1 MVSVGLVLFLLG
13 FFGLMVVHARQLLH
27 YYREHV
33 SLILE
38 FKDTATAEDIDSVT
52 TALAAKSYILPESIR
67 FISQEEAARMMR
79 QEFGEDFLALNLPNP
94 FYNILTFNLKGQYM
108 VPGELKGIRNEWRS
122 HPAVSDLFYQ
132 ENLMG
137 DIVRNLQK
145 LGYLLSGLGLVLT
158 LIVGLLIHNTIRL
171 ALYANRFLIKTME
184 LVGAT
189 WGFVSRPYL
198 WRALVHGLAS
208 GMLAVA
214 GLAGVLFWA
223 NQKLPEIRALQ
234 DMRLT
239 GLLFGGIVL
248 FGIFLYLLSSWVVV
262 NKYLRMRMDDLY

>member
-214 GLAGVLFWA
+214 GLTGVLFWA

>member
-1 MVSVGLVLFLLG
+1 
-13 FFGLMVVHARQLLH
+13 
-27 YYREHV
+27 
-33 SLILE
+33 
-38 FKDTATAEDIDSVT
+38 
-52 TALAAKSYILPESIR
+52 
-67 FISQEEAARMMR
+67 MR
-79 QEFGEDFLALNLPNP
+79 
-94 FYNILTFNLKGQYM
+94 K
-108 VPGELKGIRNEWRS
+108 IRNEWRS

-137 DIVRNLQK
+137 DIIRNMQK
-145 LGYLLSGLGLVLT
+145 LGYLLAGLGLALT
-158 LIVGLLIHNTIRL
+158 LIVGILIHNTIRL

-189 WGFVSRPYL
+189 WGVVSRPYL
-198 WRALVHGLAS
+198 WRALIHGLVS
-208 GMLAVA
+208 GLMAVA

-234 DMRLT
+234 DIRLT

-248 FGIFLYLLSSWVVV
+248 FGIFIYILSSWVVA